1 MNPFIKEL
9 FESSQAE
16 ESVVSAE
23 DVYGQIYD
31 VLEKEA
37 AAQGIDLETAF
48 TEDEI
53 VEIIQEHV
61 AEEGGLE
68 KVAHNMGAV
77 LHQEE
82 AYYEDGDD
90 LEKVASAF
98 GAIAAQS
105 FREDMAAANADSH
118 EQVTFEKLAYYDSE
132 GVLDEYLEEAATERA
147 YALLRG
153 AHDNAQEAIHFMD
166 NATQEDLE
174 KVAAMEE
181 LEDALAERALEILDE
196 NGYDVRAILDA
207 LDD

>member
-153 AHDNAQEAIHFMD
+153 AHDNAQEAIYFMD